1 MRTLNRGVAFVLVL
15 FGSVVP
21 ASAQDLQ
28 GYAGVVQ
35 TVVVS
40 VSVVFGV
47 VITLLAFWWKFDA
60 RLDQTNRRIDD
71 AKKELK
77 ADAQK
82 AHAEIATSIRES
94 EKRLNDSIDKVR
106 ADMRESEKRLND
118 NISKLHANV
127 NDNISKLHATVQLLL
142 EQAIRGRDH
151 RAGGGGTP

>member
-47 VITLLAFWWKFDA
+47 VVTLLAFWWKFDA

-94 EKRLNDSIDKVR
+94 EKRLSDSIDKVTSIKKGEDQVKMTTVELTAMTER
-106 ADMRESEKRLND
+106 DWGGAEGASE
-118 NISKLHANV
+118 
-127 NDNISKLHATVQLLL
+127 
-142 EQAIRGRDH
+142 
-151 RAGGGGTP
+151 

>member
-1 MRTLNRGVAFVLVL
+1 MRTLNRGVAFVLVLVL

-28 GYAGVVQ
+28 GYAGVVH
-35 TVVVS
+35 TAVVS
-40 VSVVFGV
+40 ASVVFGV

-60 RLDQTNRRIDD
+60 KLDQTNRRIDD

-82 AHAEIATSIRES
+82 AHAEIATNIRES

-118 NISKLHANV
+118 SIDKV
-127 NDNISKLHATVQLLL
+127 HATVQLLL
-142 EQAIRGRDH
+142 EQAIRDRDH
-151 RAGGGGTP
+151 RAGGVGTP

>member
-60 RLDQTNRRIDD
+60 KLDQTNRRIDD

-94 EKRLNDSIDKVR
+94 EKRLSDSIDKVR

-142 EQAIRGRDH
+142 EQAIRGRGSGSAQD
-151 RAGGGGTP
+151 RP